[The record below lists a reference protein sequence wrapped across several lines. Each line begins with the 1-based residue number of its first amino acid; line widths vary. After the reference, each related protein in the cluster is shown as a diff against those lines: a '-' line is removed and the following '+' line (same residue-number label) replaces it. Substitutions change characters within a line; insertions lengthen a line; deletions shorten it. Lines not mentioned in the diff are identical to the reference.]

1 MLLGYQAEAAAQRS
15 PQVFWPFFFPRN
27 YVYDCLKTVM
37 SCQARDFAYFIVFSY
52 YYFKLVSF
60 SSLLLPPDMPA
71 MLPAYK
77 VGHLGRFQ
85 GREKKHQEA
94 ALRLQ
99 TCVKLDLPKNPK
111 AFTLGEYLILL
122 LIIFNPFAF
131 N

>member
-1 MLLGYQAEAAAQRS
+1 MLLGYQAETAAQRS
-15 PQVFWPFFFPRN
+15 HQVFWLFFLTN
-27 YVYDCLKTVM
+27 YVYDSLKTVM

-85 GREKKHQEA
+85 GREKKTPRSCLTVADLRKARFTQESQSFYF
-94 ALRLQ
+94 RR
-99 TCVKLDLPKNPK
+99 
-111 AFTLGEYLILL
+111 
-122 LIIFNPFAF
+122 IFNTLINHF
-131 N
+131 